1 MIYNACVQSFI
12 ITTSPFIRCRS
23 ALLKH
28 EVAYVLGQMQDAQ
41 AVAFLQR
48 VLRAG
53 EENAMVRHE
62 AAEALG
68 SIASDE
74 CIGMLRTFVGDA
86 EPIVAHSCEV
96 WFGIKVVAPSIPRIS
111 ITDCPGHAGV

>member
-1 MIYNACVQSFI
+1 MEPSHHG
-12 ITTSPFIRCRS
+12 RCRS

-28 EVAYVLGQMQDAQ
+28 EVAYVLGQMQDPA
-41 AVAFLQR
+41 AVEVLKG
-48 VLRAG
+48 VLRAH

-74 CIGMLRTFVGDA
+74 CIGMLQEFARDA

-96 WFGIKVVAPSIPRIS
+96 WVFL
-111 ITDCPGHAGV
+111 